1 MQYQVTKRCV
11 IDRQPRGLGDVVE
24 VSAEEAKELMATGR
38 IVPVDKPAATADR
51 NAGAAPKK
59 RGRPRKKVD

>member
-1 MQYQVTKRCV
+1 MQYEITKGCV
-11 IDRQPRGLGDVVE
+11 IDRQPRALGDVVE
-24 VSAEEAKELMATGR
+24 VSDAEAKELMATGR

-59 RGRPRKKVD
+59 RGRPRKTVV